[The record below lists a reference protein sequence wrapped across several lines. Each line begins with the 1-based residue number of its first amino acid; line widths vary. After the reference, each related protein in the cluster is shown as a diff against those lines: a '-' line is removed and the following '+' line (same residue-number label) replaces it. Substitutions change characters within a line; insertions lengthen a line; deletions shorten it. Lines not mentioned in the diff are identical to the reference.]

1 MEKVFSFLGGRKM
14 FFAILLFICAT
25 VFLFIGQADFANWS
39 EFVMWIFGIYAV
51 GNAGEHLSNIGNK
64 K

>member
-25 VFLFIGQADFANWS
+25 VFLFTGQADFSNWS
-39 EFVMWIFGIYAV
+39 DFVMWIFGIYAV
-51 GNAGEHLSNIGNK
+51 GNGAEHIANRGK
-64 K
+64 E

>member
-1 MEKVFSFLGGRKM
+1 MEKIFSFLGGRKM

-25 VFLFIGQADFANWS
+25 VFLFTGQANFDNWS

-51 GNAGEHLSNIGNK
+51 GNAGEHLAHRGK
-64 K
+64 E

>member
-1 MEKVFSFLGGRKM
+1 M
-14 FFAILLFICAT
+14 FFAILLFLSST
-25 VFLFIGQADFANWS
+25 FFLIIGKAEFSDWS
-39 EFVMWIFGIYAV
+39 QFVMWIFGIYAV

>member
-25 VFLFIGQADFANWS
+25 VFLFTGQADFSNWS
-39 EFVMWIFGIYAV
+39 DFVMWIFGIYAV
-51 GNAGEHLSNIGNK
+51 GNGAEHLAHRGK
-64 K
+64 E

>member
-25 VFLFIGQADFANWS
+25 FFLFTGQADFSNWS
-39 EFVMWIFGIYAV
+39 DFVMWIFGIYAV
-51 GNAGEHLSNIGNK
+51 GNGAEHIANRGK
-64 K
+64 E